1 VLQDFQDLRERAARL
16 LITPSALDV
25 LSLEDASSVVGY
37 MQPRLIEAGTVFVRE
52 GDVVDCDH
60 MLLIL
65 DGELSVENHQSA
77 GSDDL
82 VVRLMGPGSLIGEM
96 SLLDGAPRSASCVAH
111 TDILAAEL
119 RRDAFLRLIHEHPVV
134 GVRLLLAIAKRL
146 ADHLRDANRKI
157 QLFANMNRALS
168 QQLTPD
174 PDPDEPE
181 SSASWWPESGDSRH

>member
-1 VLQDFQDLRERAARL
+1 MSQDFQDLRERAAQL
-16 LITPSALDV
+16 LITRSALEV

-52 GDVVDCDH
+52 GDVVGCDH

-77 GSDDL
+77 GNDDL

-96 SLLDGAPRSASCVAH
+96 SLLDGAPRSASCVAN

-119 RRDAFLRLIHEHPVV
+119 SRDAFLRLIHEHPEV

-146 ADHLRDANRKI
+146 ADHLRDATRKL

-174 PDPDEPE
+174 ADSVQPE
-181 SSASWWPESGDSRH
+181 ASASWWPESGASRH

>member
-1 VLQDFQDLRERAARL
+1 M
-16 LITPSALDV
+16 
-25 LSLEDASSVVGY
+25 VGY

-52 GDVVDCDH
+52 GDVVGCDH

-77 GSDDL
+77 GNDDL

-96 SLLDGAPRSASCVAH
+96 SLLDGAPRSASCVAN

-119 RRDAFLRLIHEHPVV
+119 SRDAFLRLIHEHPEV

-146 ADHLRDANRKI
+146 ADHLRDATRKL

-174 PDPDEPE
+174 PDSGQPE
-181 SSASWWPESGDSRH
+181 TSASWWPESGASRD